1 MIDIDKGFAR
11 LLENDMLYE
20 HILYMVAEASW
31 TKRLAKGLL
40 RKRDLRRIQK
50 AKGAPDPLYVKQLL
64 KQGKQK
70 QADVYLRKRGLIKS
84 SRQWLAAVER
94 GTQNILKRYKTKV
107 VHKPDSSFT
116 KSMGAL
122 GVSKHM
128 GVKTGKTM
136 RDPIGAHAKVN
147 PGGVKRRIHVA
158 TGAKKKEQG
167 KRILFN
173 RHETDEV
180 RSAVKQSKSKAFKGS
195 IVPLRPDV
203 GHMSS
208 EVLRKERELVRT
220 AKALYGKKAGGKEIS
235 KFRKQSGEY
244 SDLGSKRA
252 IAKADK
258 ALRKKHLKSIV
269 DARKEYR
276 KLSPEDRKGRVEMLR
291 QMFQNHMSKKDI
303 QRLIK
308 RVT

>member
-1 MIDIDKGFAR
+1 MIDVDTGFDQ

-31 TKRLAKGLL
+31 KRRLAKGIL

-64 KQGKQK
+64 KQGKHK
-70 QADVYLRKRGLIKS
+70 QADAYLRKRGLVKS
-84 SRQWLAAVER
+84 SRQWLAGVEK
-94 GTQNILKRYKTKV
+94 GSKNILKKYNAKV

-116 KSMGAL
+116 RSMGAL
-122 GVSKHM
+122 GVSKAM
-128 GVKTGKTM
+128 GVKKGKTM

-147 PGGVKRRIHVA
+147 PGGVKRRIHIA
-158 TGAKKKEQG
+158 TGVKKKEQG
-167 KRILFN
+167 KGILFK
-173 RHETDEV
+173 RHETDEM
-180 RSAVKQSKSKAFKGS
+180 RTAVKQSKSKDFKGS
-195 IVPLRPDV
+195 IVMLRQDV

-235 KFRKQSGEY
+235 KLRKQTGEY

-258 ALRKKHLKSIV
+258 ALRKANLKSIAAV
-269 DARKEYR
+269 RKEYR
-276 KLSPEDRKGRVEMLR
+276 KLSPEGKKDRLEMLR
-291 QMFQNHMSKKDI
+291 QMFKPVMSKKDI

-308 RVT
+308 RMT